1 MEFRKNEWWGKIIR
15 WNFFDFN
22 CFFPT
27 NPDSIVDIT
36 QSFIT
41 MKSKVRLSSS
51 SFFMPIIA
59 SVFQPTFLCII
70 RFRKKRDSKNIVSH
84 SINICLSKNKGFKAS
99 NFSLSA
105 IKSCEISRVKI
116 WCVKIV
122 MYERNS
128 FHRTGP

>member
-1 MEFRKNEWWGKIIR
+1 MSGEEKLSVGI
-15 WNFFDFN
+15 FDFN

-59 SVFQPTFLCII
+59 SVFQPTFLYNPIS
-70 RFRKKRDSKNIVSH
+70 KKKDSKNFVSH
-84 SINICLSKNKGFKAS
+84 SSINICLSKNKGFKAS

-116 WCVKIV
+116 
-122 MYERNS
+122 
-128 FHRTGP
+128 

>member
-1 MEFRKNEWWGKIIR
+1 MSGEEKLSVGIFFWLQLFLSHKPWFDCRYHAELYNNEIE
-15 WNFFDFN
+15 
-22 CFFPT
+22 
-27 NPDSIVDIT
+27 S
-36 QSFIT
+36 
-41 MKSKVRLSSS
+41 
-51 SFFMPIIA
+51 
-59 SVFQPTFLCII
+59 PTFII
-70 RFRKKRDSKNIVSH
+70 KFFHAYNCLSFSTDFPLYNPISKKKDSKNFVSH
-84 SINICLSKNKGFKAS
+84 SINICLSKNKGFKTS

>member
-1 MEFRKNEWWGKIIR
+1 MSGEEKLSVGI
-15 WNFFDFN
+15 FDFN

-36 QSFIT
+36 QGFIT

-70 RFRKKRDSKNIVSH
+70 RFRKKRLNKH
-84 SINICLSKNKGFKAS
+84 CFTFYYYICLSKNKGFKAS

-128 FHRTGP
+128 FQRTGP

>member
-1 MEFRKNEWWGKIIR
+1 MSGEEKLSVGI
-15 WNFFDFN
+15 FFDFN

-36 QSFIT
+36 QSFIQAWLYNNEIE
-41 MKSKVRLSSS
+41 S
-51 SFFMPIIA
+51 
-59 SVFQPTFLCII
+59 PTFII
-70 RFRKKRDSKNIVSH
+70 KFFHAYNCLSFSTDFPLYNPISKKKDSKNFVSH

-116 WCVKIV
+116 
-122 MYERNS
+122 
-128 FHRTGP
+128 